1 MHSLRL
7 TYSSLQVID
16 RMAPRP
22 SGSKSSGSNA
32 ESSPPKAAGS
42 KRKADSA
49 ASPKSDKPE
58 KAQKTLEQT
67 MPNLETN
74 GAPACKEDAPKD
86 LEMKDAAS
94 ANDISQKQT
103 DEDEKALAENT
114 GEDSGKQDDKVP
126 PVTRESS
133 KSAEHNGTH
142 KDGETSSSAEAKE
155 SIQQNGG
162 SKTERKID
170 DATESTKDSS
180 NDEIAVKSAEREKKV
195 ASNIVEK
202 GIIYF
207 FTRGRVGIE
216 EPENVQDLQRTFFV
230 MRPLPIGAKLGD
242 TAIPD
247 TDQNRLVALPK
258 KVFPKGGNDRFMA
271 FIEKSKVSMKT
282 LKEEFF
288 QGSEYETQT
297 LGTRHNAPVTPIGE
311 GVYALTE
318 VGNSSHLAY
327 MLTIPEKPEQVQD
340 DLGLREKGS
349 FVISLKNPTRKGPAN
364 ATLDEKPDYPQEFI
378 DDFGGL
384 AWMPIHKAEY
394 LDYPNAQ
401 ILLIGE
407 GQDKFGQALEAT
419 DKDKKDDNKESAED
433 ELEKLEDEDQ
443 IRIDHLHGE
452 DSVYDDLHISKKD
465 YPSLM
470 TTW

>member
-1 MHSLRL
+1 MPPRR
-7 TYSSLQVID
+7 SS
-16 RMAPRP
+16 R
-22 SGSKSSGSNA
+22 KSSGSNA
-32 ESSPPKAAGS
+32 SSSPPKAAGT

-49 ASPKSDKPE
+49 ASPKKAGKPE

-67 MPNLETN
+67 MPDLETN
-74 GAPACKEDAPKD
+74 GAPAAKEDAPKD
-86 LEMKDAAS
+86 LEMNDAAT
-94 ANDISQKQT
+94 ANDVDQKQT
-103 DEDEKALAENT
+103 DEDGKALAENAGDAT
-114 GEDSGKQDDKVP
+114 AKLDGKESPVVDDQSKPVEQNGKHKDDK
-126 PVTRESS
+126 ESS
-133 KSAEHNGTH
+133 TVEAGTESAEQNGHSNKDSEVDHVNGTA
-142 KDGETSSSAEAKE
+142 ET
-155 SIQQNGG
+155 Q
-162 SKTERKID
+162 
-170 DATESTKDSS
+170 KDSS
-180 NDEIAVKSAEREKKV
+180 NGGIAVESAEREKQV
-195 ASNIVEK
+195 ASNIIEK

-207 FTRGRVGIE
+207 FTRSRVGIE

-230 MRPLPIGAKLGD
+230 MRPLPTGAKLGD
-242 TAIPD
+242 AAVPD
-247 TDQNRLVALPK
+247 TEQNRLVALPK
-258 KVFPKGGNDRFMA
+258 KVFPKGENDRFMA

-297 LGTRHNAPVTPIGE
+297 LGTRHNSPVTPIGE

-318 VGNSSHLAY
+318 VGNSTHLAY
-327 MLTIPEKPEQVQD
+327 VLTIPEKPEQVQD

-364 ATLDEKPDYPQEFI
+364 ATLDEKPDYPQKFI
-378 DDFGGL
+378 DDFRGL

-407 GQDKFGQALEAT
+407 GQDKFGKALEAT
-419 DKDKKDDNKESAED
+419 DKDKKDDNKESAEE

-443 IRIDHLHGE
+443 IRINHLHGE
-452 DSVYDDLHISKKD
+452 DSVFDDLHISKKD
-465 YPSLM
+465 YPSSK

>member
-1 MHSLRL
+1 MPPRR
-7 TYSSLQVID
+7 SS
-16 RMAPRP
+16 R
-22 SGSKSSGSNA
+22 KSSVSNA
-32 ESSPPKAAGS
+32 SSSPPKAAGT

-49 ASPKSDKPE
+49 ASPKTGKPE

-67 MPNLETN
+67 MPDLETN
-74 GAPACKEDAPKD
+74 GTPASREDVPKD
-86 LEMKDAAS
+86 SDMKDAAP
-94 ANDISQKQT
+94 ADDADQKRT
-103 DEDEKALAENT
+103 GEDEKALAENA
-114 GEDSGKQDDKVP
+114 GEETAKQDDKEP
-126 PVTRESS
+126 PVAEDSS
-133 KSAEHNGTH
+133 KPSEQNGKHREDKDSSAAEAETGVSEQNGHSKKDSEVEHVNGTS
-142 KDGETSSSAEAKE
+142 ET
-155 SIQQNGG
+155 Q
-162 SKTERKID
+162 
-170 DATESTKDSS
+170 KDSS
-180 NDEIAVKSAEREKKV
+180 NGEIAVKSAEREKKV
-195 ASNIVEK
+195 ASNIIEK

-230 MRPLPIGAKLGD
+230 MRPLPTGAKLGD
-242 TAIPD
+242 AAVPD
-247 TDQNRLVALPK
+247 TEQNRLVALPK

-282 LKEEFF
+282 LREEFF

-297 LGTRHNAPVTPIGE
+297 LGTRHNSPVTPIGE

-318 VGNSSHLAY
+318 VGNSTHLAY
-327 MLTIPEKPEQVQD
+327 MLTIPEKPEQVQN

-364 ATLDEKPDYPQEFI
+364 ATLDEKPDYPQKFI
-378 DDFGGL
+378 DDFRGL

-407 GQDKFGQALEAT
+407 GEDKFGQALEAT
-419 DKDKKDDNKESAED
+419 DKDKKDGNKESAEE

-443 IRIDHLHGE
+443 IRIDHLHG
-452 DSVYDDLHISKKD
+452 SRTSYFLHRQC
-465 YPSLM
+465 
-470 TTW
+470 

>member
-1 MHSLRL
+1 MPPRR
-7 TYSSLQVID
+7 SS
-16 RMAPRP
+16 R
-22 SGSKSSGSNA
+22 KSSGSNA
-32 ESSPPKAAGS
+32 SSSPPKAAGT
-42 KRKADSA
+42 KRKADTA
-49 ASPKSDKPE
+49 ASPKASKSG

-67 MPNLETN
+67 MPDLETN
-74 GAPACKEDAPKD
+74 GASASKEDVPQD
-86 LEMKDAAS
+86 HEMNDATPAT
-94 ANDISQKQT
+94 DVDQKQSK
-103 DEDEKALAENT
+103 EDEKALAENT
-114 GEDSGKQDDKVP
+114 GEESAKQDDKEP
-126 PVTRESS
+126 PVAQDQS
-133 KSAEHNGTH
+133 KPAEQNGKH
-142 KDGETSSSAEAKE
+142 EDDKE
-155 SIQQNGG
+155 SLIVEAETKSDEQNGH
-162 SKTERKID
+162 SNK
-170 DATESTKDSS
+170 ESEANHVNGKSEIQTDNS
-180 NDEIAVKSAEREKKV
+180 NGEIAVKSAEREKQV
-195 ASNIVEK
+195 ASNIIEK

-230 MRPLPIGAKLGD
+230 MRPLPTGAKLGD
-242 TAIPD
+242 AAVPD
-247 TDQNRLVALPK
+247 TEQNRLVALPK

-282 LKEEFF
+282 LKEDFF

-297 LGTRHNAPVTPIGE
+297 LGTRQNSPVTPVGE

-318 VGNSSHLAY
+318 VGNSTHLAY

-364 ATLDEKPDYPQEFI
+364 ATLDEKPDYPQKFI
-378 DDFGGL
+378 DDFRGL

-407 GQDKFGQALEAT
+407 SQDKFGKALEAT
-419 DKDKKDDNKESAED
+419 DKDKQDDNKESAEE

-452 DSVYDDLHISKKD
+452 DSVYDDPHISKED
-465 YPSLM
+465 YPSLK

>member
-1 MHSLRL
+1 M
-7 TYSSLQVID
+7 T
-16 RMAPRP
+16 PRR
-22 SGSKSSGSNA
+22 SGRKSSVSNA
-32 ESSPPKAAGS
+32 SSSPPKAAGT

-49 ASPKSDKPE
+49 ASPKAGKPG

-67 MPNLETN
+67 MPDLETN
-74 GAPACKEDAPKD
+74 GVPASKEDAPKD
-86 LEMKDAAS
+86 AEMKDAAP
-94 ANDISQKQT
+94 ANEVDQKQA
-103 DEDEKALAENT
+103 DEDEKALAENA
-114 GEDSGKQDDKVP
+114 GEETAKQDDKEP
-126 PVTRESS
+126 PVTEEQPKPAKQNGDIKDSSTAKAETEPAEQNGHSKKESKVDDANGNAKKES
-133 KSAEHNGTH
+133 KADDVNGT
-142 KDGETSSSAEAKE
+142 
-155 SIQQNGG
+155 
-162 SKTERKID
+162 TENR
-170 DATESTKDSS
+170 KDSS
-180 NDEIAVKSAEREKKV
+180 NGEIAVKSAEREKKV
-195 ASNIVEK
+195 ASNIIEK

-216 EPENVQDLQRTFFV
+216 EPENVQDLQRTYFV
-230 MRPLPIGAKLGD
+230 MRPIPTGAKLGD
-242 TAIPD
+242 TAVPD

-258 KVFPKGGNDRFMA
+258 KVFPKGGNDKFMA

-297 LGTRHNAPVTPIGE
+297 LGTRQNSPVTPIGE

-318 VGNSSHLAY
+318 VGNSTHLAY

-364 ATLDEKPDYPQEFI
+364 ATLDEKPDYPKEFI
-378 DDFGGL
+378 DDFRGL

-407 GQDKFGQALEAT
+407 RQDKFGKALEAT
-419 DKDKKDDNKESAED
+419 DKDKKDDSKESAEE

-443 IRIDHLHGE
+443 IRIDHLHGSCISN
-452 DSVYDDLHISKKD
+452 SVHSQC
-465 YPSLM
+465 
-470 TTW
+470 